1 MRRARK
7 SCWSTPSFEL
17 VPGLPIHTTRDL
29 VTWTH
34 TANAVDEAM
43 SHRLLIDGVEDSG
56 GLYAPTIRR
65 IGGRYVIVC
74 TVARVN
80 EVKALAAGCSQKD
93 VDGCRAAQGNFV
105 DRGR

>member
-1 MRRARK
+1 
-7 SCWSTPSFEL
+7 
-17 VPGLPIHTTRDL
+17 
-29 VTWTH
+29 
-34 TANAVDEAM
+34 M

-74 TVARVN
+74 TVAGVN

-93 VDGCRAAQGNFV
+93 VDGCRAAQGISSS
-105 DRGR
+105 RPMS

>member
-1 MRRARK
+1 MRWMRR
-7 SCWSTPSFEL
+7 CL
-17 VPGLPIHTTRDL
+17 I
-29 VTWTH
+29 
-34 TANAVDEAM
+34 NCC
-43 SHRLLIDGVEDSG
+43 IDGVEDSG

-93 VDGCRAAQGNFV
+93 IDNCRDAQGNFV
-105 DRGR
+105 IEADEFYRTMARPVLGGRGRRH